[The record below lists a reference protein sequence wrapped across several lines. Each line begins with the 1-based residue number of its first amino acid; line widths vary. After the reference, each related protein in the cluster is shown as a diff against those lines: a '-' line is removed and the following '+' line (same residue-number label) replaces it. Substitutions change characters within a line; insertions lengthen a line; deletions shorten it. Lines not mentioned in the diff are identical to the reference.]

1 MLSPAVA
8 RSKRLSRR
16 AALVACSVLATAGG
30 CTLTTSLD
38 GLSSPSPP
46 DAGRAETTLEAA
58 TADAS
63 TVDPCAESTLLA
75 CFSFETD
82 TSTRP
87 DAGAVTNNVDL
98 VDNARGRVARFSQER
113 RSSIRMGGGASWNG
127 PALTLEAWVAP
138 DRLPDA
144 GGRFGLVDA
153 EQRASMFLYPDGR
166 VHCRIGNVV
175 EAVTPQ
181 IPLGTFTHV
190 ACVVDRDGISAYA
203 NGVFADRLT
212 IDYQPGT
219 DDQPTFIGANAPN
232 GGDHLEGLLDDVRV
246 HRVALDAGEI
256 ARHAR

>member
-1 MLSPAVA
+1 M
-8 RSKRLSRR
+8 
-16 AALVACSVLATAGG
+16 LATAGG

-38 GLSSPSPP
+38 GLSSPSAL
-46 DAGRAETTLEAA
+46 DAGRAETAVEAA
-58 TADAS
+58 TVDAARA
-63 TVDPCAESTLLA
+63 DPCAESTLLA

-82 TSTRP
+82 TSSRP
-87 DAGAVTNNVDL
+87 DTGAVTNDVDL

-113 RSSIRMGGGASWNG
+113 RSSIRMSGGASWNG

-138 DRLPDA
+138 ARLPGA

-166 VHCRIGNVV
+166 VHCRVGNVI
-175 EAVTPQ
+175 EAVTEA

-190 ACVVDRDGISAYA
+190 ACVVDREGVSAYA
-203 NGVFADRLT
+203 KGVFADRLK
-212 IDYQPGT
+212 IDYQPGN

-232 GGDHLEGLLDDVRV
+232 GGDHFEGLLDDVRV
-246 HRVALDAGEI
+246 HRVALDAADV